1 MALDPLQMFAA
12 LIAAC
17 LVLAISRAA
26 EAIGPQR
33 RYSLRSLLIIV
44 TCVALVLG
52 VVSVAI
58 HKKFRSNTPA

>member
-1 MALDPLQMFAA
+1 MALDPLQLFAA

-26 EAIGPQR
+26 EAVGSPW
-33 RYSLRSLLIIV
+33 RYSLRSLLIVV
-44 TCVALVLG
+44 TGIALVLG

-58 HKKFRSNTPA
+58 HK

>member
-1 MALDPLQMFAA
+1 MPLDPLQLFAA

-26 EAIGPQR
+26 ESLGSQW

-44 TCVALVLG
+44 TGVALVLG

-58 HKKFRSNTPA
+58 HK